1 MSSSLLRKKDVAS
14 IVAESTPLK
23 RTMKTF
29 DLTMLGI
36 GAIIGTGIFVLT
48 GKGALTAGPA
58 LAVSFLLAAIC
69 CGFAGLCYAEFAS
82 MAPVSGSAYSYA
94 YLAFGELVAF
104 VIGWNLIL
112 EYALQ
117 AATVSAGWAGYFN
130 KLLEGFGLHLPV
142 ELTAA
147 YGTTP
152 GVTTYFN
159 LPGFVIVL
167 IITWVLSIGINQTK
181 RANDIMVMI
190 KLAIIV
196 LFVICTVW
204 YVNPANWKP
213 FSPYGIYT
221 FQPGSTQ
228 PYGIIPAASI
238 VFFSF
243 IGFDAVS
250 SSAEETVNPNK
261 TLPRGILLSLAVSTV
276 IYIIMTL
283 VMTGVVPYKEFAK
296 FIDAPVAGVIL
307 ATGLNWLAVIVNIG
321 ALVGMTTVMLV
332 QLYGQ
337 SRICYAMAR
346 DGLFPKLFGEVHKKY
361 LTPFKGTWF
370 FGILTAIAG
379 GFINI
384 NILFELVNIGTLSAF
399 MIVSAGVLW
408 MRKTQPNAHRGF
420 KAPGVPFTPILSII
434 FCLVFIAGLNWE
446 TWLRF
451 AIWMAIGLAVYFGF
465 SRKNSKLGQEAQK
478 KARKAINEAV
488 AKQQGEAAATVS
500 GDAEAK
506 AETVVKE
513 AEAKE

>member
-1 MSSSLLRKKDVAS
+1 MDLFRKKSVDQLVS
-14 IVAESTPLK
+14 ESTPLK
-23 RTMKTF
+23 RTLKTF

-58 LAVSFLLAAIC
+58 LCVSFLLAAVC
-69 CGFAGLCYAEFAS
+69 CGFAGLCYAEFAA

-94 YLAFGELVAF
+94 YFAFGELIAF
-104 VIGWNLIL
+104 VIGWDLIL

-117 AATVSAGWAGYFN
+117 AATVSAGWSGYFN

-181 RANDIMVMI
+181 KTNDIMVMI

-196 LFVICTVW
+196 LFIVCTVW
-204 YVNPANWKP
+204 YINPANWKP

-228 PYGIIPAASI
+228 PYGIVPAASI

-250 SSAEETVNPNK
+250 SSAEETINPNK
-261 TLPRGILLSLAVSTV
+261 TLPRGILISLAASTV
-276 IYIIMTL
+276 LYIIMTL
-283 VMTGVVPYKEFAK
+283 IMTGVVPYK
-296 FIDAPVAGVIL
+296 
-307 ATGLNWLAVIVNIG
+307 
-321 ALVGMTTVMLV
+321 VMLV

-337 SRICYAMAR
+337 SRICYAMSR
-346 DGLFPKLFGEVHKKY
+346 DGLFPKFFGEVHPKY
-361 LTPFKGTWF
+361 RTPFKGTWF

-384 NILFELVNIGTLSAF
+384 NVLFELVNIGTLSAF
-399 MIVSAGVLW
+399 IIVSAGILW
-408 MRKTQPNAHRGF
+408 MRKTQPDAHRGF
-420 KAPGVPFTPILSII
+420 RAPGVPFTPICAII
-434 FCLVFIAGLNWE
+434 FCFILICGLNWE
-446 TWLRF
+446 TWVRF
-451 AIWMAIGLAVYFGF
+451 AIWFALGLIVYFVY
-465 SRKNSKLGQEAQK
+465 SRKHSAL
-478 KARKAINEAV
+478 NEP
-488 AKQQGEAAATVS
+488 GLF
-500 GDAEAK
+500 
-506 AETVVKE
+506 
-513 AEAKE
+513 

>member
-1 MSSSLLRKKDVAS
+1 MDLFRKKSVDQLVSEA
-14 IVAESTPLK
+14 TPLK
-23 RTMKTF
+23 RTLRTF

-58 LAVSFLLAAIC
+58 LSVSFLLAAVC

-104 VIGWNLIL
+104 VIGWDLIL

-117 AATVSAGWAGYFN
+117 AATVSAGWSGYFN

-167 IITWVLSIGINQTK
+167 LITWLLSIGINQTK
-181 RANDIMVMI
+181 KTNDIMVMI
-190 KLAIIV
+190 KLIIIV
-196 LFVICTVW
+196 LFIICTVW

-228 PYGIIPAASI
+228 PYGIVPAASI

-250 SSAEETVNPNK
+250 SSAEETINPNK
-261 TLPRGILLSLAVSTV
+261 TLPRGILLSLIISTV
-276 IYIIMTL
+276 LYIAMTFI
-283 VMTGVVPYKEFAK
+283 MTGVVPYKEFAK
-296 FIDAPVAGVIL
+296 FVDAPVAGVIL
-307 ATGLNWLAVIVNIG
+307 ATGLNWLAVIVNLG
-321 ALVGMTTVMLV
+321 ALIGMTTVMLV

-337 SRICYAMAR
+337 SRICYAMSR
-346 DGLFPKLFGEVHKKY
+346 DGLFPKFFGEVHPKY
-361 LTPFKGTWF
+361 HTPFKGTWF

-384 NILFELVNIGTLSAF
+384 NVLVELVNIGTLSAF
-399 MIVSAGVLW
+399 IIVSAGILW
-408 MRKTQPNAHRGF
+408 MRKTQPDARRGF
-420 KAPGVPFTPILSII
+420 RAPGVPFTPICSIV
-434 FCLVFIAGLNWE
+434 FCLILIGGLNWE

-451 AIWMAIGLAVYFGF
+451 AVWFSLGLVVYFAY
-465 SRKNSKLGQEAQK
+465 SRKRSKLNGSAVNGS
-478 KARKAINEAV
+478 AGGDAAV
-488 AKQQGEAAATVS
+488 ASATEATGAAV
-500 GDAEAK
+500 EA
-506 AETVVKE
+506 
-513 AEAKE
+513 

>member
-1 MSSSLLRKKDVAS
+1 MRRAGIPEIRPVQPHSPRFHERRTWICFVRKAW
-14 IVAESTPLK
+14 I
-23 RTMKTF
+23 
-29 DLTMLGI
+29 
-36 GAIIGTGIFVLT
+36 
-48 GKGALTAGPA
+48 
-58 LAVSFLLAAIC
+58 
-69 CGFAGLCYAEFAS
+69 
-82 MAPVSGSAYSYA
+82 GSAYSYA
-94 YLAFGELVAF
+94 YLAFGELIAF
-104 VIGWNLIL
+104 VIGWDLIL

-117 AATVSAGWAGYFN
+117 AATVSAGWSGYFN

-181 RANDIMVMI
+181 RTNDVMVLI

-196 LFVICTVW
+196 LFIACAVW
-204 YVNPANWKP
+204 YVKPSNWQP

-228 PYGIIPAASI
+228 PYGIVPAASI

-261 TLPRGILLSLAVSTV
+261 TLPRGILISLAVSTV
-276 IYIIMTL
+276 LYIIMTL
-283 VMTGVVPYKEFAK
+283 IMTGVVPYKEFAK

-307 ATGLNWLAVIVNIG
+307 ETGLNWLAFIVNLG
-321 ALVGMTTVMLV
+321 ALIGMTTVMLV

-337 SRICYAMAR
+337 SRICYAMSR
-346 DGLFPKLFGEVHKKY
+346 DGLFPKFFGEVHPKY
-361 LTPFKGTWF
+361 RTPFKGTWF

-384 NILFELVNIGTLSAF
+384 NVLFELVNIGTLSAF
-399 MIVSAGVLW
+399 IIVSAGILW
-408 MRKTQPNAHRGF
+408 MRKTQPDAHRGF
-420 KAPGVPFTPILSII
+420 RAPGVPFTPICAII
-434 FCLVFIAGLNWE
+434 FCFILICGLNWE
-446 TWLRF
+446 TWVRF
-451 AIWMAIGLAVYFGF
+451 AIWFALGLIVYFVY
-465 SRKNSKLGQEAQK
+465 SRKHSAL
-478 KARKAINEAV
+478 NEP
-488 AKQQGEAAATVS
+488 GLF
-500 GDAEAK
+500 
-506 AETVVKE
+506 
-513 AEAKE
+513 